1 MAETDVRISELTDT
15 TTSAANDDYIA
26 LDGATYGTRKMLAS
40 NLVGP
45 EASARAAGDEALD
58 EQIGTLSNLTTTAKG
73 SAVAAIN
80 EVDSHA
86 DTAQNTADNN
96 AAAIG
101 TLSSLTTDAKG
112 SLVEAIN
119 EVDSHADG
127 KVDKVNGKGLSTND
141 YTDAEKT
148 KLSGIEAGAEVND
161 VTSVAGKTGAVTLA
175 GGDVSYSDETTY
187 ADGTVGAAISGLKSD
202 LTAEQTAR
210 ENADTALQT
219 AINAK
224 ADSTALT
231 AEQTARQN
239 ADSNLQTSINN
250 EKTAREAYGFSVV
263 NGILNVTYTTTEVGG
278 E

>member
-112 SLVEAIN
+112 SLVAAIN

-202 LTAEQTAR
+202 L
-210 ENADTALQT
+210 NLLLD
-219 AINAK
+219 AIPNTTQSYTFSDGQVSQITHTRD
-224 ADSTALT
+224 DSTVRTDAFVYGTGTITETRTLSTGETLT
-231 AEQTARQN
+231 IQT
-239 ADSNLQTSINN
+239 NLTTLETVI
-250 EKTAREAYGFSVV
+250 
-263 NGILNVTYTTTEVGG
+263 TYSAA
-278 E
+278 